1 MCMSLW
7 IETYPHPF
15 VVSGWDR
22 AVFMVRVAT
31 DMVSAVFRK
40 CHLLDFVFF
49 SYDPFPAVVQARLSL
64 GLLAL
69 TSLLLEIGEDFLE
82 G

>member
-1 MCMSLW
+1 
-7 IETYPHPF
+7 
-15 VVSGWDR
+15 
-22 AVFMVRVAT
+22 MVKVAT

-40 CHLLDFVFF
+40 CPLLDFVF
-49 SYDPFPAVVQARLSL
+49 SSHDPFLAVVKARLSL

-69 TSLLLEIGEDFLE
+69 TSFLLEIREDFLE